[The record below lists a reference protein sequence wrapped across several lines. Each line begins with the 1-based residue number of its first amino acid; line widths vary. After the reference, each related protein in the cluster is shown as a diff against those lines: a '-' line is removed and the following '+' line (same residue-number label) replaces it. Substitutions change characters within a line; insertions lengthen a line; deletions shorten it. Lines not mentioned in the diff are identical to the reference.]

1 MFTSVLLRN
10 STGGGAAFAPPALA
24 FARITQ
30 PIYERV
36 FFYPA
41 KVTWRFARVKFSGA
55 NINKRVVDPTSTV
68 ELTSITAK
76 ASAASLKRE
85 GDDVWQINRMRPVR
99 VPKQVSERK
108 SATKKARRL

>member
-1 MFTSVLLRN
+1 MALTFASVLLRN

-24 FARITQ
+24 FARITR

-68 ELTSITAK
+68 ETVEYDEHHR
-76 ASAASLKRE
+76 KRLL
-85 GDDVWQINRMRPVR
+85 Q
-99 VPKQVSERK
+99 PKKE
-108 SATKKARRL
+108 TIFGN